1 MKRNGKSVFFIVAIL
16 LVAFTAVTFL
26 GISTQWGD
34 TKTVYIKGA
43 DDIRWG
49 IDIRGGVDVTFAPPA
64 DTEGITNEQMDAAEA
79 IIKQRL
85 ISQNITDSDVYTDYS
100 KHKVIVR
107 FPWPADETDFDAQAA
122 IASLGETAQLTFRE
136 GKEVDTSTGLPTGTT
151 ESNVIL
157 TGSDVVSAKAGY
169 QQTDKNKTP
178 EYVVSLEL
186 TSEGATKF
194 SEATGRLAGTGSI
207 SIWMDDTMI
216 SAPTVNTQITDGKA
230 IISGSFNA
238 ETATDLANKINGG
251 ALPFKLE
258 TTSYSTISPTLG
270 TQARDAMVVAG
281 LIAFAL
287 VCVFMIALYRLP
299 GAVACIALM
308 GQIALSVAAVSGFF
322 APFPSFTL
330 TLPGIAGIIL
340 GIGMGVDANIL
351 TATRI
356 REELDNG
363 KSLDGAIT
371 TGYKRGFTAVFDGN
385 ITVILIA
392 VVLMGAFGPPD
403 SIFATILKPIFFMF
417 GSATEGTIYSFGY
430 TLIVGIIGN
439 FIMGVTASRVMLRSL
454 SKFKC
459 FRNPKLYGGAK

>member
-34 TKTVYIKGA
+34 TKTVIIKGA

-100 KHKVIVR
+100 KHTVIVR
-107 FPWPADETDFDAQAA
+107 FPWPADEKDFDAQAA
-122 IASLGETAQLTFRE
+122 IASLGETAELTFRE
-136 GKEVDTSTGLPTGTT
+136 GYNVDDSGAPTGVT

-157 TGSDVVSAKAGY
+157 SGSDVVSAKAVY
-169 QQTDKNKTP
+169 QQTSKTSSP

-186 TSEGATKF
+186 TSDGASKF
-194 SEATGRLAGTGSI
+194 SEATGKLAGSGSI
-207 SIWMDDTMI
+207 SIWMDDNMI
-216 SAPTVNTQITDGKA
+216 SNPKVNDQISDGKA
-230 IISGSFNA
+230 IISGTFTA
-238 ETATDLANKINGG
+238 ESATELANKINGG

-270 TQARDAMVVAG
+270 TQARDAMVIAG
-281 LIAFAL
+281 IIAFAL
-287 VCVFMIALYRLP
+287 VCVFMIVLYRLP
-299 GAVACIALM
+299 GAVACIALV

-392 VVLMGAFGPPD
+392 IVLMGAFGPPD
-403 SIFATILKPIFFMF
+403 SVFSTLLKPIFFMF